1 MEKSS
6 IITILVLSVLLS
18 FGLGGLFGYHVNEN
32 KSQISILAPPE
43 MVEVPLPDG
52 KTIRVPSGH
61 MVRVRMQ
68 TGGQRIGE
76 SSYRDKTKGDALGG
90 HKINPGATDITNIA
104 TPTLDLTEGKET
116 GSGGAIASI
125 QKAAKNGTTVIIIAG
140 IAFLAAGVLVI
151 VLLKMM
157 TLGIAV
163 SGIGVVLIGTGL
175 LVQAYPWVLLVAAG
189 VIILGIA
196 GFVWWAWKTGRIKF
210 TTETIV
216 AAIKKTDPE
225 AQQAVK
231 EQISK
236 ETKTPKEQKIVKSTV
251 NAIKNKL
258 TT

>member
-32 KSQISILAPPE
+32 KSQIGILAQPE

-52 KTIRVPSGH
+52 KTIKVPSGH

-90 HKINPGATDITNIA
+90 HKINPGDTDTTNIA
-104 TPTLDLTEGKET
+104 PPTVDLTEGKET

-140 IAFLAAGVLVI
+140 IAFLAAGILVI

-163 SGIGVVLIGTGL
+163 SGIGIVLIGTGL
-175 LVQAYPWVLLVAAG
+175 LVQTYPWVLLVAAG
-189 VIILGIA
+189 VIVLVIA
-196 GFVWWAWKTGRIKF
+196 GFVWYAWKNGNLKL
-210 TTETIV
+210 
-216 AAIKKTDPE
+216 AAEKVFGAIEKTDPE
-225 AQQAVK
+225 VQKAVK
-231 EQISK
+231 AKITEN
-236 ETKTPKEQKIVKSTV
+236 TKNPKEQKIVKATV
-251 NAIKNKL
+251 TAIKNKL
-258 TT
+258 VI